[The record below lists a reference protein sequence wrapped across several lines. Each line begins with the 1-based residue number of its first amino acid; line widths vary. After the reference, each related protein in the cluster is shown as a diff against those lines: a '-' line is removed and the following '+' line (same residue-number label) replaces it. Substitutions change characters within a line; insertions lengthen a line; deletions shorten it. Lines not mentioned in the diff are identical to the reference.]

1 MPSTM
6 TPNMSLTL
14 PSVGTEPGP
23 AYALD
28 VNSSLSTVDQ
38 HDHTSGNGVPVP
50 SAGLNINTDLPFGN
64 NNLTLV
70 RSMRFNPQGS
80 PLSLG
85 TDLGCLYESGVDLYY
100 NDGNGNQVRIT
111 ASGSVAGATGSI
123 TGLVSPASASYSAGA
138 QTFTWQS
145 NSNVA
150 ANMDF
155 RSAILRNNSVS
166 SNGITLAAPSSLPSN
181 YSLTLP
187 SSLPASQ
194 SFMTLDSSGNIAANW
209 VVDNSTI
216 EVSSNTVQVKA
227 QGIGTTQLANL
238 SVTNSKIADG
248 TINQAKLEATNYVL
262 SSSSGTYT
270 QTASGPTTVTNLS
283 NIFNT
288 TGRPVYVTLTPDGT
302 TNSPSVFRDV
312 TGGSYLEFYRD
323 TTLLGRINLL
333 QINGFSFAGGFNAVD
348 PTPPVGNVAYTCKA
362 TAGGTIAV
370 SNVKLLSYEIL

>member
-23 AYALD
+23 AYATD
-28 VNSSLSTVDQ
+28 INSSLSTVDQ

-70 RSMRFNPQGS
+70 RSVRLNPQGS

-100 NDGNGNQVRIT
+100 NDGNGNQIRIT

-123 TGLVSPASASYSAGA
+123 TGLTSPASASYSAGS

-166 SNGITLAAPSSLPSN
+166 SNGITLAAPSSLPGN

-187 SSLPASQ
+187 SALPGAQ
-194 SFMTLDSSGNIAANW
+194 SFMSLDSSGNIAANW
-209 VVDNSTI
+209 TVDNSTI
-216 EVSSNTVQVKA
+216 IISSNLVQIGTLPTNSVGTSQIVNAAVTGVKLQNNIAIPGNPTLQGGSFFIPAQAAENPLMILRGTVSST
-227 QGIGTTQLANL
+227 
-238 SVTNSKIADG
+238 G
-248 TINQAKLEATNYVL
+248 TIQQGGGFSVSHPGTGSYTLTWSTAFSGTPTMVVSSDNNSQPNVL
-262 SSSSGTYT
+262 VQYDSSGM
-270 QTASGPTTVTNLS
+270 S
-283 NIFNT
+283 T
-288 TGRPVYVTLTPDGT
+288 TGGKVQAHNP
-302 TNSPSVFRDV
+302 
-312 TGGSYLEFYRD
+312 TGGSALD
-323 TTLLGRINLL
+323 CS
-333 QINGFSFAGGFNAVD
+333 FSF
-348 PTPPVGNVAYTCKA
+348 
-362 TAGGTIAV
+362 IAIG
-370 SNVKLLSYEIL
+370 LR